1 MGQHQQAGGPGN
13 GLQVAGSDLGGQPVR
28 PVAFAGAWRRR
39 GIGLDLDT
47 TTVCVDVGVQ
57 GDANGGDPAVPGKP
71 APLPSALLRHRA
83 RTRER
88 APWIDFGY
96 SSGAAVKV
104 KVQAW
109 GNSLGLRI
117 PKAYAAELG
126 VGSGSEME
134 VKVEAGALLA
144 RPADAIHLEA
154 LLAEITA
161 DNQHSETEWGG
172 AIGAEVW

>member
-1 MGQHQQAGGPGN
+1 MP
-13 GLQVAGSDLGGQPVR
+13 
-28 PVAFAGAWRRR
+28 
-39 GIGLDLDT
+39 
-47 TTVCVDVGVQ
+47 
-57 GDANGGDPAVPGKP
+57 
-71 APLPSALLRHRA
+71 
-83 RTRER
+83 REL
-88 APWIDFGY
+88 WIDFGY
-96 SSGAAVKV
+96 SGRAAVKV

-144 RPADAIHLEA
+144 RPAEAIHLEA

-161 DNQHSETEWGG
+161 ENQHSTTDWGE
-172 AIGAEVW
+172 ASGAEVW

>member
-1 MGQHQQAGGPGN
+1 MAGLTRQGNPTGKPAASKCEPHGRRGQ
-13 GLQVAGSDLGGQPVR
+13 
-28 PVAFAGAWRRR
+28 AGAWRRR
-39 GIGLDLDT
+39 RIGLDLDT
-47 TTVCVDVGVQ
+47 TTVCNDVGVQ

-71 APLPSALLRHRA
+71 VPLARALLRHRA
-83 RTRER
+83 GTRER

-104 KVQAW
+104 KVQSW

-154 LLAEITA
+154 LLAEITE